1 MNRWP
6 VAPPARAVKTPPA
19 ARWLLGACCL
29 PLVALV
35 AACSIPHIT
44 PRAADDLRHR
54 EPAFTA
60 APPGHPFAV
69 VEQGMATGD
78 VRTVLGKPSSLRR
91 YPTMWT
97 FVPFYTGSEER
108 RTVWSYSGQGR
119 ILFGDHPRSGELEV
133 IRVEFD
139 PDEDGV

>member
-1 MNRWP
+1 MDRCSGSL
-6 VAPPARAVKTPPA
+6 PARLMSAIS
-19 ARWLLGACCL
+19 G
-29 PLVALV
+29 V
-35 AACSIPHIT
+35 AALALLAGCVLPTIPT
-44 PRAADDLRHR
+44 VTSQAADDLRHA
-54 EPAFTA
+54 EPAYTA

-97 FVPFYTGSEER
+97 FVPFYTGAEER
-108 RTVWSYSGQGR
+108 RTVWSYPGQGR

-139 PDEDGV
+139 PREDGV